1 MANSKVAPMPNW
13 LLFTVPAAAISA
25 LACLI
30 AFGANPVAA
39 QVAGI
44 AGLFSVVAAF
54 VVVPAAI
61 YSLIA
66 NRALRTIPQIIGI
79 MFCSLPILA
88 MLASFLF
95 GGI

>member
-1 MANSKVAPMPNW
+1 MPSW

-25 LACLI
+25 LTCLI
-30 AFGANPVAA
+30 AFGTNPVVVR
-39 QVAGI
+39 VAGI
-44 AGLFSVVAAF
+44 VGLFSVVAAF

-66 NRALRTIPQIIGI
+66 NRALRTIPQLIGI
-79 MFCSLPILA
+79 TFCSLPILA